1 MAGEAS
7 ADLHGSRLVRAM
19 KGLKGHLRFAGIGGP
34 LMAREGARLVA
45 DCRDLA
51 VVGLTEVAARL
62 PHISLAYLRVKRLL
76 REHKPALFI
85 PIDYPGFNIR
95 LSKVAKDAEIPVLYY
110 IAPQVWAWR
119 QGRVK
124 KIKKRVDR
132 VAVIL
137 PFEEAF
143 YRRHG
148 VRAEYVGH
156 PLLDMAR
163 DEVYPDKIRGEAG
176 LDEASPIL
184 ALIPGSRAQEVEA
197 MLPSMLETVEAL
209 QEKYPTLGCILPL
222 APSVEE
228 NRIKKFLDCAIA
240 PRVALWRAGIQGALA
255 VSDAA
260 LVTSGTATLETAIMG
275 VPMVVL
281 YKVSPLTFWM
291 GKKLV
296 RVRHISLVNLVAG
309 KGIVPELIQEEV
321 NRQRILEELL
331 PLLEPGPRR
340 DEMISSLGL
349 IKEKMGGA
357 GASMR
362 VARMA
367 VEMLNR
373 EV

>member
-76 REHKPALFI
+76 RERKPALFI

-119 QGRVK
+119 QGRAK

-132 VAVIL
+132 MAVIL

-228 NRIKKFLDCAIA
+228 NRIKKFLDRAIA
-240 PRVALWRAGIQGALA
+240 PRVALWRGGIQGALA